1 MAGLGSLGSA
11 AGAGAGAAASGGG
24 AGLIG
29 ALGPIGAGLQVLG
42 AGFQIAQAIDAKKKQ
57 RDAERAA
64 KVALSQA
71 KSKLA
76 VNRLE
81 GVQLPLDAYEAA
93 MRETTAQQMQSLE
106 GLREADARSL
116 AAGVGKLQMAGDIAT
131 ERTRRQ
137 MEQAITQRE
146 EAIAKEQSRIDA
158 TLATLDLEE
167 AMGAQE
173 AAAQREEQFAL
184 GLSSG
189 VAGLGSAVQTLY
201 GDSDLYQSRQ
211 NELKAASELQKQGRI
226 SADLNARQARR
237 KMLEMGYTSKEIMDL
252 SEGKQLLAN
261 AGISSMG
268 GTFGGL
274 TGNTSGLKAIF

>member
-1 MAGLGSLGSA
+1 MPPGITSLGSA
-11 AGAGAGAAASGGG
+11 AGAGAGAAASGAG
-24 AGLIG
+24 AGLMG

-64 KVALSQA
+64 KVALEQA

-93 MRETTAQQMQSLE
+93 MRETTAQQMQSLQ

-137 MEQAITQRE
+137 MEQAITERE
-146 EAIAKEQSRIDA
+146 EAIAKEQSRIDQ

-167 AMGAQE
+167 AAGAQSE
-173 AAAQREEQFAL
+173 AAQREEQFAM
-184 GLSSG
+184 GLTKG

-211 NELKAASELQKQGRI
+211 NELKAAAELQKQGEYAGLSVRE
-226 SADLNARQARR
+226 ARR
-237 KMLEMGYTSKEIMDL
+237 RMLEDGNYSQSEIL
-252 SEGKQLLAN
+252 KLA
-261 AGISSMG
+261 
-268 GTFGGL
+268 GL
-274 TGNTSGLKAIF
+274 

>member
-1 MAGLGSLGSA
+1 MDEEKVPFGEK
-11 AGAGAGAAASGGG
+11 
-24 AGLIG
+24 LIG
-29 ALGPIGAGLQVLG
+29 ALGPIMSGIQLLG
-42 AGFQIAQAIDAKKKQ
+42 SGFQIAQAIDAKKKQ

-167 AMGAQE
+167 AAGAQAE
-173 AAAQREEQFAL
+173 AAQSEEQFAR
-184 GLSSG
+184 GLSG
-189 VAGLGSAVQTLY
+189 GIAGLGSAVQTLY

-211 NELKAASELQKQGRI
+211 NELKAASKLQEQGKI

-237 KMLEMGYTSKEIMDL
+237 QMLEMGYTPKEIMDL
-252 SEGKQLLAN
+252 AEGKPL
-261 AGISSMG
+261 IKSDI
-268 GTFGGL
+268 
-274 TGNTSGLKAIF
+274 TGDTSGLKAIF

>member
-1 MAGLGSLGSA
+1 MGEETTGFGSKL
-11 AGAGAGAAASGGG
+11 
-24 AGLIG
+24 LG

-42 AGFQIAQAIDAKKKQ
+42 AGFQIGQAIDAKKKQ

-71 KSKLA
+71 KSKLE

-93 MRETTAQQMQSLE
+93 MRETTAQQMQSLQ

-146 EAIAKEQSRIDA
+146 EAIAKEQSRIDQ
-158 TLATLDLEE
+158 TLATLDLQE
-167 AMGAQE
+167 AQGAQT

-189 VAGLGSAVQTLY
+189 IAGLGSAVQTLY

-211 NELKAASELQKQGRI
+211 NELKAAGKLQEQGEI
-226 SADLNARQARR
+226 SSDLNLRQARR
-237 KMLEMGYTSKEIMDL
+237 KMLELGYTPTEISKL
-252 SEGKQLLAN
+252 SRSE
-261 AGISSMG
+261 
-268 GTFGGL
+268 
-274 TGNTSGLKAIF
+274 

>member
-1 MAGLGSLGSA
+1 MSETAGFGSK
-11 AGAGAGAAASGGG
+11 
-24 AGLIG
+24 LIG

-64 KVALSQA
+64 KVALEQA

-146 EAIAKEQSRIDA
+146 EAIAKEQSRIDQ

-167 AMGAQE
+167 AAGAQRE
-173 AAAQREEQFAL
+173 AAQREEQFAM
-184 GLSSG
+184 GLTKG
-189 VAGLGSAVQTLY
+189 IAGLGSAVQTLY
-201 GDSDLYQSRQ
+201 GDSDLFQSRE
-211 NELKAASELQKQGRI
+211 NELKAAAELQKQGKI
-226 SADLNARQARR
+226 SADLNLREARR
-237 KMLEMGYTSKEIMDL
+237 QMLE
-252 SEGKQLLAN
+252 
-261 AGISSMG
+261 
-268 GTFGGL
+268 
-274 TGNTSGLKAIF
+274 SGLYSQQKILELSGAS

>member
-1 MAGLGSLGSA
+1 MPTGITSLGSA
-11 AGAGAGAAASGGG
+11 AGAGAAASG
-24 AGLIG
+24 AGLMG

-64 KVALSQA
+64 KVALEQA

-76 VNRLE
+76 INRLE

-93 MRETTAQQMQSLE
+93 MRETTAQQMQSLQ

-137 MEQAITQRE
+137 MEQAITERE
-146 EAIAKEQSRIDA
+146 EAIAKEQSRIDQ

-167 AMGAQE
+167 AAGAQSE
-173 AAAQREEQFAL
+173 AAQREEQFVL
-184 GLSSG
+184 GLKG
-189 VAGLGSAVQTLY
+189 GIAGLGSAVQTLY

-211 NELKAASELQKQGRI
+211 NELKAAAELQKQGEYAGLSVRE
-226 SADLNARQARR
+226 ARR
-237 KMLEMGYTSKEIMDL
+237 RMLEDGNYSQSEIL
-252 SEGKQLLAN
+252 KLA
-261 AGISSMG
+261 
-268 GTFGGL
+268 GL
-274 TGNTSGLKAIF
+274 

>member
-1 MAGLGSLGSA
+1 MDETAGFGSK
-11 AGAGAGAAASGGG
+11 
-24 AGLIG
+24 LIG
-29 ALGPIGAGLQVLG
+29 ALGPIGAGIQVLG

-71 KSKLA
+71 KSKLE

-106 GLREADARSL
+106 ALREGDARSL

-131 ERTRRQ
+131 EKTRRQ

-146 EAIAKEQSRIDA
+146 EAIAKEQSSIDQ
-158 TLATLDLEE
+158 TLAGLDLQE

-211 NELKAASELQKQGRI
+211 NELKAASELQKQGEY
-226 SADLNARQARR
+226 AGLNVREARR
-237 KMLEMGYTSKEIMDL
+237 RMLEDGNYSQSEIL
-252 SEGKQLLAN
+252 KLA
-261 AGISSMG
+261 
-268 GTFGGL
+268 GL
-274 TGNTSGLKAIF
+274 

>member
-1 MAGLGSLGSA
+1 MSETAGFGSK
-11 AGAGAGAAASGGG
+11 
-24 AGLIG
+24 LIG

-64 KVALSQA
+64 KVALEQA

-167 AMGAQE
+167 AAGAQRE
-173 AAAQREEQFAL
+173 AAQREEQFAM
-184 GLSSG
+184 GLTKG
-189 VAGLGSAVQTLY
+189 IAGLGSAVQTLY
-201 GDSDLYQSRQ
+201 GDSDLFQSRE
-211 NELKAASELQKQGRI
+211 NELKAAAELQKQGKI
-226 SADLNARQARR
+226 SADLNLREARR
-237 KMLEMGYTSKEIMDL
+237 QMLE
-252 SEGKQLLAN
+252 
-261 AGISSMG
+261 
-268 GTFGGL
+268 
-274 TGNTSGLKAIF
+274 SGLYSQQKILELSGAS

>member
-1 MAGLGSLGSA
+1 MAGLGSLGSLGSA
-11 AGAGAGAAASGGG
+11 AGAGAGAAASGAG
-24 AGLIG
+24 AGLMG

-116 AAGVGKLQMAGDIAT
+116 AAGVGKLQMAGDVAT

-146 EAIAKEQSRIDA
+146 EAIAKEQSRIDQ
-158 TLATLDLEE
+158 TLATLDLQE
-167 AMGAQE
+167 AAGAQE
-173 AAAQREEQFAL
+173 AAAQREEQFAR
-184 GLSSG
+184 GLSG
-189 VAGLGSAVQTLY
+189 GIAGLGSAVQTLY
-201 GDSDLYQSRQ
+201 ADSDLYQGRE
-211 NELKAASELQKQGRI
+211 NELKAAAELQKQGEYAGLSVRE
-226 SADLNARQARR
+226 ARR
-237 KMLEMGYTSKEIMDL
+237 RMLEDGNYSQLEIL
-252 SEGKQLLAN
+252 KLA
-261 AGISSMG
+261 
-268 GTFGGL
+268 GL
-274 TGNTSGLKAIF
+274 

>member
-1 MAGLGSLGSA
+1 MPTGITSLGSA
-11 AGAGAGAAASGGG
+11 AGAGAGAAASGAG
-24 AGLIG
+24 AGLMG

-64 KVALSQA
+64 KVALEQA

-76 VNRLE
+76 INRLE

-93 MRETTAQQMQSLE
+93 MRETTAQQMQSLQ

-137 MEQAITQRE
+137 MEQAITERE
-146 EAIAKEQSRIDA
+146 EAIAKEQSRIDQ

-167 AMGAQE
+167 AAGAQSE
-173 AAAQREEQFAL
+173 AAQREEQFAM
-184 GLSSG
+184 GLTKG

-211 NELKAASELQKQGRI
+211 NELKAAAELQKQGEYAGLSVRE
-226 SADLNARQARR
+226 ARR
-237 KMLEMGYTSKEIMDL
+237 RMLEDGNYSQSEIL
-252 SEGKQLLAN
+252 KLA
-261 AGISSMG
+261 
-268 GTFGGL
+268 GL
-274 TGNTSGLKAIF
+274 

>member
-1 MAGLGSLGSA
+1 MDEEKVPFGEK
-11 AGAGAGAAASGGG
+11 
-24 AGLIG
+24 LIG
-29 ALGPIGAGLQVLG
+29 ALGPIMSGIQLLG
-42 AGFQIAQAIDAKKKQ
+42 SGFQIAQAIDAKKKQ

-64 KVALSQA
+64 KVALEQA

-146 EAIAKEQSRIDA
+146 EAIAKEQSRIDQ

-167 AMGAQE
+167 AAGAQKE
-173 AAAQREEQFAL
+173 AAQREEQFAL
-184 GLSSG
+184 GLKG
-189 VAGLGSAVQTLY
+189 GIAGLGGAFETLY
-201 GDSDLYQSRQ
+201 KDSDLYQGRE
-211 NELKAASELQKQGRI
+211 NELKAAGFLQKQGKI
-226 SADLNARQARR
+226 SRDLSLREARKQ
-237 KMLEMGYTSKEIMDL
+237 MLEMGYTPQEIMKF
-252 SEGKQLLAN
+252 SKGNQIVN

-274 TGNTSGLKAIF
+274 TGDTSGLG

>member
-1 MAGLGSLGSA
+1 MDEETTGFGSKL
-11 AGAGAGAAASGGG
+11 
-24 AGLIG
+24 LG

-42 AGFQIAQAIDAKKKQ
+42 AGFQIGQAIDAKKKQ

-71 KSKLA
+71 KSKLE

-106 GLREADARSL
+106 GLREADARTL
-116 AAGVGKLQMAGDIAT
+116 AAGVGKLQMAGDVAT

-137 MEQAITQRE
+137 MEKAITERE
-146 EAIAKEQSRIDA
+146 TAIAKEQSRIDQ

-167 AMGAQE
+167 AAGAQA

-189 VAGLGSAVQTLY
+189 IAGLGSAAQTLY
-201 GDSDLYQSRQ
+201 GSSDLYQSRQ
-211 NELKAASELQKQGRI
+211 NELKAAGKLQEQGEI
-226 SADLNARQARR
+226 SSDLNLRQARR
-237 KMLEMGYTSKEIMDL
+237 KMLELGYTPTEISKL
-252 SEGKQLLAN
+252 SRLE
-261 AGISSMG
+261 
-268 GTFGGL
+268 
-274 TGNTSGLKAIF
+274 

>member
-1 MAGLGSLGSA
+1 MAGLGSLGSLGSA
-11 AGAGAGAAASGGG
+11 AGAGAGAAASGAG
-24 AGLIG
+24 AGLMG

-64 KVALSQA
+64 KVALEQA

-93 MRETTAQQMQSLE
+93 MRETTAQQMQSLQ

-137 MEQAITQRE
+137 MEQAITERE
-146 EAIAKEQSRIDA
+146 EAIAKEQSRIDQ

-167 AMGAQE
+167 AAGAQSE
-173 AAAQREEQFAL
+173 AAQREEQFAM
-184 GLSSG
+184 GLTKG

-211 NELKAASELQKQGRI
+211 NELKAAAELQKQGEYAGLSVRE
-226 SADLNARQARR
+226 ARR
-237 KMLEMGYTSKEIMDL
+237 RMLEDGNYSQSEIL
-252 SEGKQLLAN
+252 KLA
-261 AGISSMG
+261 
-268 GTFGGL
+268 GL
-274 TGNTSGLKAIF
+274 

>member
-1 MAGLGSLGSA
+1 MPTGITSLGSA
-11 AGAGAGAAASGGG
+11 AGAGAAASG
-24 AGLIG
+24 AGLMG

-64 KVALSQA
+64 KVALEQA

-81 GVQLPLDAYEAA
+81 GVQLPLDAYEAG
-93 MRETTAQQMQSLE
+93 MRETTAQQMQSLQ

-137 MEQAITQRE
+137 MEQAITERE
-146 EAIAKEQSRIDA
+146 EAIAKEQSRIDQ

-167 AMGAQE
+167 AAGAQSE
-173 AAAQREEQFAL
+173 AAQREEQFAM
-184 GLSSG
+184 GLTKG

-211 NELKAASELQKQGRI
+211 NELKAAAELQKQGEYAGLSVRE
-226 SADLNARQARR
+226 ARR
-237 KMLEMGYTSKEIMDL
+237 RMLEDGNYSQSEIL
-252 SEGKQLLAN
+252 KLA
-261 AGISSMG
+261 
-268 GTFGGL
+268 GL
-274 TGNTSGLKAIF
+274 

>member
-1 MAGLGSLGSA
+1 MPTGITSLGSA
-11 AGAGAGAAASGGG
+11 AGAGAAASG
-24 AGLIG
+24 AGLMG

-64 KVALSQA
+64 KVALEQA

-76 VNRLE
+76 INRLE

-93 MRETTAQQMQSLE
+93 MRETTAQQMQSLQ

-137 MEQAITQRE
+137 MEQAITERE
-146 EAIAKEQSRIDA
+146 EAIAKEQSRIDQ

-167 AMGAQE
+167 AAGAQSE
-173 AAAQREEQFAL
+173 AAQREEQFAM
-184 GLSSG
+184 GLTKG

-211 NELKAASELQKQGRI
+211 NELKAAAELQKQGEYAGLSVRE
-226 SADLNARQARR
+226 ARR
-237 KMLEMGYTSKEIMDL
+237 RMLEDGNYSQSEIL
-252 SEGKQLLAN
+252 KLA
-261 AGISSMG
+261 
-268 GTFGGL
+268 GL
-274 TGNTSGLKAIF
+274 

>member
-1 MAGLGSLGSA
+1 MPTGITSLGSA
-11 AGAGAGAAASGGG
+11 AGAGAAASG
-24 AGLIG
+24 AGLMG

-64 KVALSQA
+64 KVALEQA

-93 MRETTAQQMQSLE
+93 MRETTAQQMQSLQ

-137 MEQAITQRE
+137 MEQAITERE
-146 EAIAKEQSRIDA
+146 EAIAKEQSRIDQ

-167 AMGAQE
+167 AAGAQSE
-173 AAAQREEQFAL
+173 AAQREEQFAM
-184 GLSSG
+184 GLTKG

-211 NELKAASELQKQGRI
+211 NELKAAAELQKQGEYAGLSVRE
-226 SADLNARQARR
+226 ARR
-237 KMLEMGYTSKEIMDL
+237 RMLEDGNYSQSEIL
-252 SEGKQLLAN
+252 KLA
-261 AGISSMG
+261 
-268 GTFGGL
+268 GL
-274 TGNTSGLKAIF
+274 